1 MQQIERLVT
10 CGVIII
16 LVVLNFVTIYKL
28 ATLED
33 KVKQKEYQIK
43 VREIRANQKTK
54 EAEQVIKDNTIYKN
68 LWICK
73 NNCTFTKV

>member
-16 LVVLNFVTIYKL
+16 LVVLNLFSIYKL
-28 ATLED
+28 DALED
-33 KVKQKEYQIK
+33 KLKQKEYQIK

-54 EAEQVIKDNTIYKN
+54 EAEQVIKDNTIYLEDIN
-68 LWICK
+68 
-73 NNCTFTKV
+73 